1 MLTSARAR
9 AWRPVMILATLAALL
24 LPSAL
29 PAAAADPVVLRVG
42 ETQDVTAINPY
53 LATLFS
59 DYEVFTLNYDLLVG
73 YGADEQPAPGF
84 ASSWNQVGTTWTFKI
99 DPDL

>member
-9 AWRPVMILATLAALL
+9 RWRPVLILAALAALL
-24 LPSAL
+24 LPSVSQV
-29 PAAAADPVVLRVG
+29 AAADPVVLRVG

-73 YGADEQPAPGF
+73 YG
-84 ASSWNQVGTTWTFKI
+84 
-99 DPDL
+99 PD